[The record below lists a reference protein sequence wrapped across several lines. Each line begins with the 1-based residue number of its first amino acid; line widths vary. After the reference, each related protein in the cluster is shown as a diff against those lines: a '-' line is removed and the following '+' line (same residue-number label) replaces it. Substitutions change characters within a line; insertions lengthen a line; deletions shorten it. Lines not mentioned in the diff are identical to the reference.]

1 MFERTFSFWRRWV
14 GQEGAPSGAQPCP
27 SENNGHDERR
37 LWVRYP
43 ADLKT
48 SVELANPA
56 QPFKSEAKIRD
67 ISRGGA
73 NLILDREVQPGLLV
87 NLELPNASEGVY
99 SVLACVVRIHQE
111 ASDKWALGCVFA
123 RELSE
128 EDLNRFG
135 ARRVRHAPEDQ
146 RIWMRFSTALKA
158 SFEQIGASGQP
169 RRDAE
174 VLNLSASGVGLLV
187 DRFIDAGALLNVDLV
202 GKEGTAAR
210 TILSCVVHVNQR
222 DDGAWALG
230 CNFIRELSEEDLR
243 ALV

>member
-1 MFERTFSFWRRWV
+1 MFERTFSFWRRLV
-14 GQEGAPSGAQPCP
+14 GNEPAGAGHAPS
-27 SENNGHDERR
+27 ENGHDERR

-56 QPFKSEAKIRD
+56 QAFKAPAKIRD

-73 NLILDREVQPGLLV
+73 NLILDQQIQPGQLV
-87 NLELPNASEGVY
+87 NLELPNADDSVY
-99 SVLACVVRIHQE
+99 AILACVVRVHRE
-111 ASDKWALGCVFA
+111 PSGKYALGCVFS

-135 ARRVRHAPEDQ
+135 ARRLRHAPEDQ
-146 RIWMRFSTALKA
+146 RVWMRFATCVKA
-158 SFEQIGASGQP
+158 SYEQIGVGEQP
-169 RRDAE
+169 RREAQ
-174 VLNLSASGVGLLV
+174 VLNLSASGIGLLV
-187 DRFIDAGALLNVDLV
+187 DHFIDAGALLNVDIV
-202 GKEGTAAR
+202 GKEGGAAR
-210 TILSCVVHVNQR
+210 TILSCVVHVNER
-222 DDGAWALG
+222 DSGDWALG